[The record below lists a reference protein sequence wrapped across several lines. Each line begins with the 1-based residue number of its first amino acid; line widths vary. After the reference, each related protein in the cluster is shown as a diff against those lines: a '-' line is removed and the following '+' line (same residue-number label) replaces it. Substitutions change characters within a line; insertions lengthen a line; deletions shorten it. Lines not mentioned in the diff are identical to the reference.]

1 MICSWWRTPIPET
14 IQNIYVLLL
23 QGTGVTQATFAGV
36 YSVAEYGGGMLTATF
51 GKAITVFAYGNGTY
65 ESTSTKNANGTITND
80 TETGTYTVAADGT
93 MTFTDSGGNVS
104 TGAIS
109 ADGNALV
116 LANVTSG
123 GTPAILV
130 GVRQ

>member
-1 MICSWWRTPIPET
+1 M
-14 IQNIYVLLL
+14 
-23 QGTGVTQATFAGV
+23 
-36 YSVAEYGGGMLTATF
+36 
-51 GKAITVFAYGNGTY
+51 
-65 ESTSTKNANGTITND
+65 
-80 TETGTYTVAADGT
+80 
-93 MTFTDSGGNVS
+93 S